1 MFFLFK
7 SQMLDLFTDVAFCYP
22 SQQRMQNSSTAE
34 RSKAL
39 AMKSSDAEAIF
50 QQLDKLRTIY
60 DAYMKLVE
68 ETIPLAE
75 KNLNQHLADE
85 SQKAQTF
92 DDVSS
97 VINTIHFQLSHT
109 IVGSRAKR
117 TWAIFL

>member
-1 MFFLFK
+1 
-7 SQMLDLFTDVAFCYP
+7 MLDLFTDVVFCCP

-34 RSKAL
+34 KSKAL
-39 AMKSSDAEAIF
+39 ALESSNAEALF

-60 DAYMKLVE
+60 DAYMKLLE

-97 VINTIHFQLSHT
+97 VINAIHFQFSHT
-109 IVGSRAKR
+109 Q
-117 TWAIFL
+117 L